1 MTVTTANLQTFKEQ
15 GKLITALTA
24 TEYAIAKLIDQAG
37 VDLILV
43 GDSLAMVALGYKNT
57 LPVTLDQMIH
67 HAQAVGR
74 AVDNALLV
82 VDLPFMSYQESDEQA
97 LRSAGRVIKE
107 TQAQAL
113 KLEGGYPEM
122 VDRIGRIVQVGIPVM
137 GHIGLTPQAVH
148 RLGFRKQGID
158 ETAAAEIFKQAQ
170 ALLDVG
176 VFALLLEHIP
186 AELADKITQ
195 AVPVP
200 TIGIGAGDACD
211 GQILVTHDL
220 LGLSGWQPP
229 FAPKYIDLSKIVTTT
244 LQQYCQDV
252 RDRTFPNN
260 Q

>member
-1 MTVTTANLQTFKEQ
+1 MTVTTANLQTFKERGQ
-15 GKLITALTA
+15 PITALTA
-24 TEYAIAKLIDQAG
+24 TEYAIAKLIDRAG

-43 GDSLAMVALGYKNT
+43 GDSLAMVALGHKNT

-74 AVDNALLV
+74 AVENALLV

-113 KLEGGYPEM
+113 KLEGGYPDM
-122 VDRIGRIVQVGIPVM
+122 VDRVSRIVQVGIPVM

-158 ETAAAEIFKQAQ
+158 EAAAAEIFKQAE
-170 ALLDVG
+170 ALVEVG
-176 VFALLLEHIP
+176 VFALLLEHMP
-186 AELADKITQ
+186 VELAGKITQ
-195 AVPVP
+195 AVPIP

-220 LGLSGWQPP
+220 LGLSAWQPP
-229 FAPKYIDLSKIVTTT
+229 FAPKYIDLSTIITTI
-244 LQQYCQDV
+244 LQKYCQDV
-252 RDRTFPNN
+252 QDHNFPTN
-260 Q
+260 